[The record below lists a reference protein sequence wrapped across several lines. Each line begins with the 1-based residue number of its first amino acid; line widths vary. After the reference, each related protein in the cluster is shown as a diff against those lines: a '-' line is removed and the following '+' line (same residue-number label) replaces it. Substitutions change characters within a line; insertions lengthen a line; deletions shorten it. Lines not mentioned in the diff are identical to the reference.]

1 MLIRLTHTH
10 DWTLLK
16 HTRLAALL
24 DAPSAFGVSYQSAA
38 QYSDEQWQE
47 RADSTSGTT
56 FWLALEDD
64 RPLGMIGAALSEQG
78 RYNLIGMWVDASARG
93 SGIARQLVDAV
104 KSRALEQGHA
114 RVFLD
119 VAPDNRRAANF
130 YLRQGFVFID
140 EWEPLASHPQI
151 LVQTMI
157 WQASH

>member
-10 DWTLLK
+10 DWKLLK

-38 QYSDEQWQE
+38 QSSDEQWQE

-64 RPLGMIGAALSEQG
+64 RALGMIGAALSDQG

-93 SGIARQLVDAV
+93 SGIASQLVDAV
-104 KSRALEQGHA
+104 KTRALEQSHG

-130 YLRQGFVFID
+130 YLKQGFVFID

>member
-1 MLIRLTHTH
+1 MLIRLTHTR
-10 DWTLLK
+10 DWKLLK

-24 DAPSAFGVSYQSAA
+24 DAPTAFGVSYQSAA
-38 QYSDEQWQE
+38 QYSDEQWQK
-47 RADSTSGTT
+47 RADSTSGTA

-64 RPLGMIGAALSEQG
+64 RALGMIGAALSDQG

-93 SGIARQLVDAV
+93 SGIASQLVDAV
-104 KSRALEQGHA
+104 KTRALEQSHG

-119 VAPDNRRAANF
+119 VAPDNHRAANF

-157 WQASH
+157 WQANH